1 MNKIEYKLI
10 IDNNGEV
17 VDSAILQSDETV
29 KFFV

>member
-17 VDSAILQSDETV
+17 VDSAILQSDNEIN
-29 KFFV
+29 